1 MQVLRV
7 SADGSIAG
15 VTPAAIAIGNFD
27 GLHRGH
33 LAVIT
38 AMMEAA
44 AAKGLT
50 PTVLSFAPHPRRY
63 FDPKHPPFY
72 LARPHD
78 KLKDLKELGVERVI
92 FLRFNARLAGLSA
105 EDFVQ
110 QLLVDKFAAKHVVT
124 GTNFAFGKNRTGDA
138 ATLTRLLRA
147 CGASHE
153 ALPPVHWKEQ
163 VCSSSAVRCA
173 LAEGDMARV
182 CGLLGHDYILSA
194 RVQHGD
200 KRGRTLGFPTANLH
214 FPSDLLLPRYG
225 VYTVLAAVAGE
236 VYRGVASLGIR
247 PMYRVAAPLMEVHLL
262 GAAPDL
268 YGQRMRVAPMAYL
281 RPEMKFSSPEALMVQ
296 MAKDCAAARAQ
307 LEGLA

>member
-38 AMMEAA
+38 AMIEAA

-72 LARPHD
+72 LNRVRE
-78 KLKDLKELGVERVI
+78 KLKNFKELGVERVI
-92 FLRFNARLAGLSA
+92 LLRFNARLAGLSA

-110 QLLVDKFAAKHVVT
+110 QLLLDKFAAKHVVT
-124 GTNFAFGKNRTGDA
+124 GMNFAFGKNRTGDA

-153 ALPPVHWKEQ
+153 ALPPVLWEEQ
-163 VCSSSAVRCA
+163 PCSSTAVRRA

-200 KRGRTLGFPTANLH
+200 KRGRVLGFPTANLH

-225 VYTVLAAVAGE
+225 VYAVLAAAGGE
-236 VYRGVASLGIR
+236 VYPAVASLGIR
-247 PMYRVAAPLMEVHLL
+247 PMYRVAAPLMEVHILS
-262 GAAPDL
+262 AVSNL
-268 YGQRMRVAPMAYL
+268 YGQTLRVAPLVYL

-296 MAKDCAAARAQ
+296 MAKDCAQARAQ
-307 LEGLA
+307 LEGLV

>member
-7 SADGSIAG
+7 SADGSSAG

-44 AAKGLT
+44 VAKGLT

-72 LARPHD
+72 LDRLRD
-78 KLKDLKELGVERVI
+78 KLQNLKELGVERVI
-92 FLRFNARLAGLSA
+92 LLRFNARLAALSA

-110 QLLVDKFAAKHVVT
+110 QLLVEKFAGRHVVT
-124 GTNFAFGKNRTGDA
+124 GTNFAFGKGRAGDA
-138 ATLTRLLRA
+138 ATLTQLLKA
-147 CGASHE
+147 HDASHE
-153 ALPPVHWKEQ
+153 ALPPVLWEGQ
-163 VCSSSAVRCA
+163 ICSSTAVRRA
-173 LAEGDMARV
+173 LAEGDMATAR
-182 CGLLGHDYILSA
+182 GLLGHDYILSA

-214 FPSDLLLPRYG
+214 FPADLLLPRYG
-225 VYTVLAAVAGE
+225 VYAVLAAVGGE

-247 PMYRVAAPLMEVHLL
+247 PMYRVSAPLMEVHIL

-268 YGQRMRVAPMAYL
+268 YGQTMRVAPIAYL
-281 RPEMKFSSPEALMVQ
+281 RPEMKFPSPDSLVVQ
-296 MAKDCAAARAQ
+296 MAKDCAQARAQ
-307 LEGLA
+307 LEGLT